1 MAFLSSTIATVIM
14 AIMMVTNHLPHS
26 PIGLEIFIT
35 LFALA
40 GAVALATGLA
50 SDG

>member
-1 MAFLSSTIATVIM
+1 MVIM
-14 AIMMVTNHLPHS
+14 IETNHLPHS

-40 GAVALATGLA
+40 GTVALATGLA
-50 SDG
+50 SHS